1 MPTTANR
8 IGNTTVSGNGGAR
21 IVTAGDTANKVGN
34 TTVSGGGTVRAK
46 SGGNAAMPNS
56 TLSRAKSSNN
66 GAANFSPTGSNP
78 MTQNNDQTASA
89 PQTAAAN
96 ASVPG
101 GYNPIRQTL
110 NSRGISNDRI
120 GWNNG
125 YVTIDGQNA
134 YQPQYNDNGTTYA
147 GDYAMN
153 DITRQAYSQA
163 GDPLVAVRDYATT
176 SGGYGGAVDWDGSNA
191 TVGGIPVDTIYVQ
204 DGNAYAPRSAVDA
217 AIAQMEQ
224 NNGLIGNDGVTQAYE
239 DRYGGVVD
247 DALDTLLNRRQWDY
261 DPNEDLAWQVYRNQ
275 YTQLGDDAFRR
286 ALNANNSS
294 VYGASGAALSEALAA
309 RNNYMQQL
317 SYQLPELMR
326 DSYNRY
332 TGETARL
339 RDNLADS
346 RDVGNDYYARM
357 YQQNRDTYNDVRNSW
372 LDERDQ
378 ERWETEDMRNAAMAA
393 AELAAQQ
400 RQNTLLDQQIQQGDT
415 YNNYYD
421 QLVAQQLRGDTLN
434 NDLLDQNIINA
445 AIENNAQRSS
455 IRGAFTPEEAEFYGL
470 RYDPTTGKA
479 YNAIGQEVTPYS
491 GAYEY
496 EVLMG
501 LAPADS
507 NRRAVANGWLIQ

>member
-8 IGNTTVSGNGGAR
+8 IGNTTVSRNGGAR

-56 TLSRAKSSNN
+56 TLSSAKSSNN

-101 GYNPIRQTL
+101 GYSPIRQTL

-163 GDPLVAVRDYATT
+163 GDPLVAVRDYTTT

-261 DPNEDLAWQVYRNQ
+261 DPNEDLAWQVYMDQ
-275 YTQLGDDAFRR
+275 YTKLANDAMIRT
-286 ALNANNSS
+286 LEENNSS
-294 VYGASGAALSEALAA
+294 LTGATGAVLSQAMAN
-309 RNNYMQQL
+309 RDSYMQQL
-317 SYQLPELMR
+317 TNMLPTLIN

-372 LDERDQ
+372 LDEREQ

-393 AELAAQQ
+393 AELDAQR

-421 QLVAQQLRGDTLN
+421 QLVAQELRGNTLN
-434 NDLLDQNIINA
+434 NDLLDQNIWDA
-445 AIENNAQRSS
+445 AFENYMRQGSATLNW
-455 IRGAFTPEEAEFYGL
+455 TPESAAFLGL

-479 YNAIGQEVTPYS
+479 YNAQGREIDPIT

-496 EVLMG
+496 EKRMTE
-501 LAPADS
+501 ATADA
-507 NRRAVANGWLIQ
+507 NNTARLNGWL